1 MSLVRTASIRIARQ
15 NVRAA
20 SSAIATKYANAAYNA
35 ALSKSPATLDTVQRE
50 LTSIGHALK
59 ADEKLAGFVTNPTLS
74 IKDRQGGLEALF
86 SKTGGAKTSDIT
98 KNLLYLMAENG
109 RLVETPEV
117 VTGFAEL
124 VARYKGELE
133 VVVTSAKPLDKDVL
147 GRIEKALKQS
157 QIAQQNKT
165 VKVTNKVRC
174 FHVHLVWCNGLHDL
188 LCLPHAYFVTAGER
202 VIDWRAR
209 RGFWGQVHRPQRC
222 V

>member
-1 MSLVRTASIRIARQ
+1 MFSVGTVSVRIARQ

-50 LTSIGHALK
+50 LTSIGQALK

-74 IKDRQGGLEALF
+74 IKDRQNGLEALF
-86 SKTGGAKTSDIT
+86 SKTGGPKTSDIS

-124 VARYKGELE
+124 VAKYKGELE

-157 QIAQQNKT
+157 QIAQQSNT
-165 VKVTNKVRC
+165 VKVANKVRC
-174 FHVHLVWCNGLHDL
+174 FHVHRVW
-188 LCLPHAYFVTAGER
+188 
-202 VIDWRAR
+202 
-209 RGFWGQVHRPQRC
+209 
-222 V
+222 